1 MQASDPVTSIL
12 LVDDEEDIR
21 DVLDIALRD
30 KGYTVYTAQDGK
42 EALEIFEKR
51 RPPVILTDIKMPGMD
66 GIELLK
72 IIKRENPETE
82 VIMITG
88 HGDMGLAVESLK
100 NEATDF
106 ITKPI
111 NVDALDIALKRAR
124 ERITVRRQLQ
134 AYTENLERLVRE
146 KSELQDHLSA
156 LGLMIGTISHG
167 LKGLLTGLD
176 GGMYILESGL
186 KSNDEAKRQ
195 EGWQIVKTM
204 VGRIR
209 KLVMD
214 ILFYAK
220 KREIERQPIEA
231 RKFVE
236 QLYDAAVAKIKSR
249 GIEFIHHC
257 PDHDFTISVDPG
269 YLQAALMNIIENA
282 VDACL
287 KDESKDNHR
296 ITFTLKD
303 TGNHV
308 IFSIEDNGVGM
319 DKETRDNLF
328 SLFFSSKG
336 RSGTGLGLFV
346 ARKIVEQHGG
356 SIEVSSTPGRGSR
369 FVIKLPKNPV
379 NDPETQPSPKA
390 TPSGNRNVSS

>member
-1 MQASDPVTSIL
+1 MTDKDPVTSIL

-21 DVLDIALRD
+21 DVLEIALSD
-30 KGYTVYTAQDGK
+30 KGYKVYTAADGK
-42 EALEIFEKR
+42 EALKIYQQKN
-51 RPPVILTDIKMPGMD
+51 PPVILTDIKMPGMD
-66 GIELLK
+66 GIELLR

-124 ERITVRRQLQ
+124 DRITVRRQLK

-146 KSELQDHLSA
+146 KSELQDHLSS

-186 KSNDEAKRQ
+186 KENDESRRQ

-231 RKFVE
+231 RKFAE
-236 QLYDAAVAKIKSR
+236 QLYEAAVDKIKSQ
-249 GIEFIHHC
+249 GIEFIHNC
-257 PDHDFTISVDPG
+257 PDHDFIISVDPG

-282 VDACL
+282 VDACV
-287 KDESKDNHR
+287 KDESKSNHK
-296 ITFTLKD
+296 ITFALQD
-303 TGNHV
+303 TGNKV
-308 IFSIEDNGVGM
+308 IFIIEDNGVGM
-319 DKETRDNLF
+319 DQETRDNLF

-356 SIEVSSTPGRGSR
+356 TIEVSSTLGGGSK
-369 FVIKLPKNPV
+369 FIIKLPKKPEPV
-379 NDPETQPSPKA
+379 VNLNTTA
-390 TPSGNRNVSS
+390 

>member
-1 MQASDPVTSIL
+1 MQSKDPVSSIL

-21 DVLDIALRD
+21 EVLEIALSD
-30 KGYTVYTAQDGK
+30 NGYTVYTAQDGK
-42 EALEIFEKR
+42 EALEIFEKLS
-51 RPPVILTDIKMPGMD
+51 PPVILTDIKMPGMD

-111 NVDALDIALKRAR
+111 NVDALEIALKRAR

-146 KSELQDHLSA
+146 KSELQDHLSS

-186 KSNDEAKRQ
+186 KTNDEAKRQ

-236 QLYDAAVAKIKSR
+236 QLYDAAAAKIRSK
-249 GIEFIHHC
+249 GIEFVKQC
-257 PDHDFTISVDPG
+257 PERDFIISVDPG

-287 KDESKDNHR
+287 KDSAKQEHR
-296 ITFTLKD
+296 ITLSLRES
-303 TGNHV
+303 GNMV
-308 IFSIEDNGVGM
+308 IFAIEDNGVGM
-319 DKETRDNLF
+319 DQETRDNLF

-356 SIEVSSTPGRGSR
+356 AIEVSSTPGKGSR
-369 FVIKLPKNPV
+369 FVIKMPKNPPEV
-379 NDPETQPSPKA
+379 PETNPSE
-390 TPSGNRNVSS
+390 

>member
-1 MQASDPVTSIL
+1 MQANDPVTSIL

-21 DVLDIALRD
+21 EVLDIALRD

-42 EALEIFEKR
+42 EALEIFEKFQ
-51 RPPVILTDIKMPGMD
+51 PPVILTDIKMPGMD

-124 ERITVRRQLQ
+124 ERITVRRQLK

-186 KSNDEAKRQ
+186 KANDEAKRQ

-220 KREIERQPIEA
+220 KREIERQPLEA

-236 QLYDAAVAKIKSR
+236 QLYDAAAAKIKSK

-257 PDHDFTISVDPG
+257 PDQDFTISVDPG

-287 KDESKDNHR
+287 KDESKDDHR
-296 ITFTLKD
+296 ITLTLRD

-308 IFSIEDNGVGM
+308 TFSIEDNGVGM
-319 DKETRDNLF
+319 DQETRDNLF

-356 SIEVSSTPGRGSR
+356 SIEVSSTLGRGSR
-369 FVIKLPKNPV
+369 FVIKLPKKTAEVP
-379 NDPETQPSPKA
+379 T
-390 TPSGNRNVSS
+390 